1 MPYYWLSAGFV
12 CRILF
17 LCHENTVYGGKV
29 ILLERFSLRNFC
41 HVLPELGNDGILVLR
56 IVIVSVCQMME
67 VPL

>member
-1 MPYYWLSAGFV
+1 MPYSWLSAGSV
-12 CRILF
+12 CRILC
-17 LCHENTVYGGKV
+17 LCHENAVYGGKV
-29 ILLERFSLRNFC
+29 ILFERFSLRNFC